1 MRGQLL
7 GTTGKKLEKV
17 GVRDFCDIVYAYAIN
32 SPQHRSDF
40 RSSFLGYTY
49 DFKEAVTPGDE
60 DMSFEGF
67 SQQATSMLDELDAFT
82 NQLG

>member
-1 MRGQLL
+1 MRGHLL

-32 SPQHRSDF
+32 SSEHRTTF
-40 RSSFLGYTY
+40 RSAFLGYAF
-49 DFKEAVTPGDE
+49 DFKEESVADD
-60 DMSFEGF
+60 DMTFEGF
-67 SQQATSMLDELDAFT
+67 TKQSLSMLDELDAFN